1 MPPGTLGASASP
13 PTGDTVTA
21 TLSAEIN
28 LVVDEP
34 AELVFSVAAAA
45 GPEILTE
52 RLECRSKGVLV
63 PIEESQGPVGAR
75 LHVVQA
81 PVGPL
86 TFSYATTLNGVA
98 PVPEPNVGD
107 QILYRRPSR
116 FAESDRLGVVGQR
129 AFGHLAGQELVNG
142 IAGWVNENLY
152 YVPGISMPSDG
163 AVDAYLNQQGIC
175 RDFAHLV
182 VALCRAC
189 GVPARLVSMYAPGL
203 FPMDFH
209 AVAEVCLE
217 GRWQLVDATR
227 LAPRQTMV
235 RIATGRDA
243 SDTAFLSQH
252 SGSTTFGGVLVS
264 AWTDGL
270 LPLDDPLLPVWS

>member
-1 MPPGTLGASASP
+1 MTTS
-13 PTGDTVTA
+13 
-21 TLSAEIN
+21 LSAEIT

-34 AELVFSVAAAA
+34 AELVFSVAAAE
-45 GPEILTE
+45 GPVIHEE
-52 RLECRSKGVLV
+52 RLECWSNGALV
-63 PIEESQGPVGAR
+63 AIEESIGPVGVR

-86 TFSYATTLNGVA
+86 RFSYATSLSGPVA
-98 PVPEPNVGD
+98 TSAPTVGD

-116 FAESDRLGVVGQR
+116 YAESDRLAVIGQKR
-129 AFGHLAGQELVNG
+129 FGHLHGQGLVNG
-142 IAGWVNENLY
+142 IASWVNENLY

-163 AVDAYLNQQGIC
+163 AVDAYLNQQGVC

-189 GVPARLVSMYAPGL
+189 GVPARLVSVYAPGL
-203 FPMDFH
+203 SPMDFH
-209 AVAEVCLE
+209 AVAEVCLD

-252 SGSTTFGGVLVS
+252 SGATTFGGIVVT
-264 AWTDGL
+264 AYTDGTL
-270 LPLDDPLLPVWS
+270 PFDNPDLPLWS

>member
-1 MPPGTLGASASP
+1 MTTSL
-13 PTGDTVTA
+13 TA
-21 TLSAEIN
+21 EVALI
-28 LVVDEP
+28 VDEP

-45 GPEILTE
+45 GPEIIDE
-52 RLECRSKGVLV
+52 RLECTSDGTPLA
-63 PIEESQGPVGAR
+63 IEEFAGPVGAR
-75 LHVVQA
+75 LHVVRA

-86 TFSYATTLNGVA
+86 TFSYETRLSGTA
-98 PVPEPNVGD
+98 PIAAPNIGD

-116 FAESDRLGVVGQR
+116 FAESDRLAVIGQKR
-129 AFGHLAGQELVNG
+129 FGHLKGPDLVNG
-142 IAGWVNENLY
+142 IASWVHDNLY

-182 VALCRAC
+182 VALCRGC
-189 GVPARLVSMYAPGL
+189 GLPARLVSMYAPGL
-203 FPMDFH
+203 IPMDFH
-209 AVAEVCLE
+209 ALAEVCLD

-243 SDTAFLSQH
+243 SDTAFLTQQ
-252 SGSTTFGGVLVS
+252 SGATTFGGVTVT
-264 AWTDGL
+264 AYYEGD
-270 LPLDDPLLPVWS
+270 LPLDDPALPVWS

>member
-1 MPPGTLGASASP
+1 MTSSL
-13 PTGDTVTA
+13 T
-21 TLSAEIN
+21 AEIT
-28 LVVDEP
+28 LTVDEP

-45 GPEILTE
+45 GPEILDE
-52 RLECRSKGVLV
+52 SLACSSNGAPVL
-63 PIEESQGPVGAR
+63 IEESAGPAGAR

-81 PVGPL
+81 PVGQL
-86 TFSYATTLNGVA
+86 TFSYEARLRG
-98 PVPEPNVGD
+98 PVPTPAPNVGD

-116 FAESDRLGVVGQR
+116 FAESDRLAVIGQR
-129 AFGHLAGQELVNG
+129 QFGHLVGQDLVNG
-142 IAGWVNENLY
+142 IAAWVNDNLY
-152 YVPGISMPSDG
+152 YVPGISMPTDG

-189 GVPARLVSMYAPGL
+189 GLPARLVSMYAPGL
-203 FPMDFH
+203 MPMDFH
-209 AVAEVCLE
+209 AVAEVCLG

-243 SDTAFLSQH
+243 SDTAFLTQQ
-252 SGSTTFGGVLVS
+252 SGATTFGGVQVT
-264 AWTDGL
+264 AYYEGD
-270 LPLDDPLLPVWS
+270 LPFDDPTQPVWS

>member
-1 MPPGTLGASASP
+1 MTTSL
-13 PTGDTVTA
+13 T
-21 TLSAEIN
+21 AEIT
-28 LVVDEP
+28 LVVDEA
-34 AELVFSVAAAA
+34 AELVFSVAAAT
-45 GPEILTE
+45 GPKVSEE
-52 RLECRSKGVLV
+52 RIECWSDGAPVQV
-63 PIEESQGPVGAR
+63 EESAGPVGAR
-75 LHVVQA
+75 LHVVHA

-86 TFSYATTLNGVA
+86 TFSYATTLSG
-98 PVPEPNVGD
+98 PVPTLGPNLGD

-116 FAESDRLGVVGQR
+116 FAESDRLAVIGQKR
-129 AFGHLAGQELVNG
+129 FGHLVGQDLVNG
-142 IAGWVNENLY
+142 IAAWVNDNLY

-189 GVPARLVSMYAPGL
+189 NLPARLVSVYAPGL
-203 FPMDFH
+203 YPMDFH
-209 AVAEVCLE
+209 AVAEVCLD

-227 LAPRQTMV
+227 LAPRATMV

-252 SGSTTFGGVLVS
+252 SGQTTFGGVRVS
-264 AWTDGL
+264 AWTDAD
-270 LPLDDPLLPVWS
+270 LPYDNPDLPHWS

>member
-1 MPPGTLGASASP
+1 MTTTLA
-13 PTGDTVTA
+13 
-21 TLSAEIN
+21 AEIT

-45 GPEILTE
+45 GPEIGEE
-52 RLECRSKGVLV
+52 RLECRSNGVPV
-63 PIEESQGPVGAR
+63 TIEESSGPVGAR

-81 PVGPL
+81 PLGAL
-86 TFSYATTLNGVA
+86 TFSYAASLSGVA
-98 PVPEPNVGD
+98 LVPAPNVGD

-116 FAESDRLGVVGQR
+116 FAESDRLGVIGQRQFGRLVGQD
-129 AFGHLAGQELVNG
+129 LVNG
-142 IAGWVNENLY
+142 IAAWVNENLY

-189 GVPARLVSMYAPGL
+189 GLPARLVSMYAPGL

-209 AVAEVCLE
+209 AVAEVCLD

-252 SGSTTFGGVLVS
+252 SGQTTFGGVSVT
-264 AWTDGL
+264 AYTDGN
-270 LPLDDPLLPVWS
+270 LPLDNPNLPVWS

>member
-1 MPPGTLGASASP
+1 
-13 PTGDTVTA
+13 VT
-21 TLSAEIN
+21 TSLTAEIT
-28 LVVDEP
+28 LTVDRP

-45 GPEILTE
+45 GPEILDE
-52 RLECRSKGVLV
+52 RLECRSNGVPV
-63 PIEESQGPVGAR
+63 TIEESQGPVGAR

-81 PVGPL
+81 PIGPL
-86 TFSYATTLNGVA
+86 MFSYSTTLSGTASVA
-98 PVPEPNVGD
+98 APNVGD

-116 FAESDRLGVVGQR
+116 FAESDRLAVIGQKRFGHFVGQD
-129 AFGHLAGQELVNG
+129 LVNG
-142 IAGWVNENLY
+142 IASWVNENLY
-152 YVPGISMPSDG
+152 YVPGISMPTDG

-182 VALCRAC
+182 VAFCRAN
-189 GVPARLVSMYAPGL
+189 GVPARLVSVYAPGL

-209 AVAEVCLE
+209 AVAEVCLD

-227 LAPRQTMV
+227 LAPRQTMI

-252 SGSTTFGGVLVS
+252 SGATAFGGVLVS
-264 AWTDGL
+264 AYTDGT
-270 LPLDDPLLPVWS
+270 LPLDNPLLPVWS